1 MNEYVLFIGALILL
15 SLDIQDNF
23 QFQISNFFFLVHFQ
37 VVFCMLSF
45 NVYFETG
52 LKDFLLNQL

>member
-23 QFQISNFFFLVHFQ
+23 QFQISNFFFWFIFKWYFVCCPLMCILKQ
-37 VVFCMLSF
+37 V
-45 NVYFETG
+45 
-52 LKDFLLNQL
+52 

>member
-23 QFQISNFFFLVHFQ
+23 QFQISNLFFG
-37 VVFCMLSF
+37 SF
-45 NVYFETG
+45 SSGILYVA
-52 LKDFLLNQL
+52 L